1 VASEHRLGFDT
12 FNSTDPDPWHQI
24 RRDRERCPVVHVEA
38 ANGFSFLQVGTYDLV
53 REVLRQPEV
62 FSNRMGVI
70 PRGAEGDEEQVLEFA
85 DPPEHTIHRA
95 LIGKAFSAARV
106 NERHARIQAVA
117 DDLVDEIAEAGNG
130 FQLRARFGR
139 QLPSRII
146 SEILGV
152 PEEDRARFIEWSE
165 IGEAAVGQIEPDP
178 GTVEAQEAFLE
189 YCRKCL
195 RDRLNSPR
203 DDLLSTI
210 IHAQQ
215 DGQRFTETE
224 AAAMVRLLLAA
235 GNGTTSIGISNLV
248 YLLETNPD
256 EKRRLLA
263 DMDGLIASAVE
274 EGFRYDCPVQGNLR
288 GVLRET
294 EVGGHKLMPGDRA
307 YLFYTSAN
315 HDPAHY
321 DEPDRFRIDR
331 DWTRE
336 ARHYAFGFGIHF
348 CLGAEL
354 ARAETQ
360 IAIRTLYT
368 RLPNLRMKAGFRPQ
382 QVPGMVFRT
391 WAEIEMEYDGAPLP
405 RLSESSG
412 AA

>member
-1 VASEHRLGFDT
+1 
-12 FNSTDPDPWHQI
+12 
-24 RRDRERCPVVHVEA
+24 
-38 ANGFSFLQVGTYDLV
+38 
-53 REVLRQPEV
+53 
-62 FSNRMGVI
+62 M
-70 PRGAEGDEEQVLEFA
+70 
-85 DPPEHTIHRA
+85 
-95 LIGKAFSAARV
+95 
-106 NERHARIQAVA
+106 
-117 DDLVDEIAEAGNG
+117 
-130 FQLRARFGR
+130 
-139 QLPSRII
+139 
-146 SEILGV
+146 
-152 PEEDRARFIEWSE
+152 
-165 IGEAAVGQIEPDP
+165 
-178 GTVEAQEAFLE
+178 
-189 YCRKCL
+189 
-195 RDRLNSPR
+195 
-203 DDLLSTI
+203 
-210 IHAQQ
+210 
-215 DGQRFTETE
+215 
-224 AAAMVRLLLAA
+224 
-235 GNGTTSIGISNLV
+235 
-248 YLLETNPD
+248 
-256 EKRRLLA
+256 
-263 DMDGLIASAVE
+263 
-274 EGFRYDCPVQGNLR
+274 QGNLR

-368 RLPNLRMKAGFRPQ
+368 RLPNLRMKAGFRPE